1 MRSLGLRQI
10 DAVSLL
16 DLFILSGVVTVLIT
30 RFYLMAT
37 GYPQVGNGVL
47 HIAHAVWGGLLMAIA
62 IMAGLALLSRPAR
75 PLIAI
80 AGGIGFGLFVDEI
93 GKFITRD
100 VDYFFRPA
108 ATLIYISFMVMYL
121 AVRVLVERPRMTE
134 TEWLA
139 NAADI
144 AGETASRPLAPS
156 ERARLGEMVGLAPA
170 DHPLTVA
177 LAQYVRAAPARP
189 EPPPGWTRRTWLRL
203 RAAYLRIVV
212 TTRFRRLVTVVA
224 LLYAVAAVGQVLTIV
239 LDPGALIDPE
249 SDTGV
254 LVQTAATVAS
264 LVQGVFVIIGVV
276 RLRSSRPAAYRWLSR
291 ALLVNILLVQVF
303 LFGEHQFGATT
314 GLVVSLIAL
323 GVIRTL
329 QAAEDAEDVG
339 AARAS
344 QGSEDRRRGSVDV

>member
-156 ERARLGEMVGLAPA
+156 ERARLGEMVGWAPA

-189 EPPPGWTRRTWLRL
+189 EPPPGWARRDL
-203 RAAYLRIVV
+203 AAAA
-212 TTRFRRLVTVVA
+212 RRLSADRGHDALSATGHGVAVV
-224 LLYAVAAVGQVLTIV
+224 YAVAAVGQVLTIV

-291 ALLVNILLVQVF
+291 ALLVNILLVQAF
-303 LFGEHQFGATT
+303 LFGEHQFGATA

-329 QAAEDAEDVG
+329 QAAEDAEDAG

-344 QGSEDRRRGSVDV
+344 QGSEDRRPGSVDV